1 VRILTTGVL
10 SGIGK
15 YIHEN
20 LGGTGIT
27 RSTSAEELEKIKRDG
42 VDVIIHCAFNSEK
55 EVTSDSL
62 YKYFKDNVLFVNEL
76 VAIPHKKFILF
87 STVDTYASNSDVHVE
102 DELIHMDTMRGVYAI
117 TKHISESIVKIKGRN
132 FLILRPTT
140 LLGKYARRN
149 TLTRIIEGV
158 TEPLFLSGNSRFN
171 YVLHS
176 DIVEFITF
184 SIGSDI
190 KGIFNVASTGNIFL
204 AEVAKLLNKKVRF
217 GTYLYDVGNISN
229 DKIAALF
236 PAFKKTSKEILN
248 QFAEVWKSA

>member
-1 VRILTTGVL
+1 MRILTTGVV

-27 RSTSAEELEKIKRDG
+27 RSTSEEELEKIKRDG

-62 YKYFKDNVLFVNEL
+62 HKYFNDNVLFTHEL
-76 VAIPHKKFILF
+76 VTIPHKKFIYF
-87 STVDTYASNSDVHVE
+87 STVDIYAKNSEVHRE
-102 DELIHMDTMRGVYAI
+102 DELIHIDASKGMYAI
-117 TKHISESIVKIKGRN
+117 TKLISESIVKGKGRN

-149 TLTRIIEGV
+149 TLTKIIEEV
-158 TEPLFLSGNSRFN
+158 TEPLFLSDNSQFN

-176 DIVEFITF
+176 DILAFVTF
-184 SIGSDI
+184 SIDSDT
-190 KGIFNVASTGNIFL
+190 KGIFNVASTDNLLL
-204 AEVAKLLNKKVRF
+204 AEVAKLLKKKVLF
-217 GTYLYDVGNISN
+217 GKYLYDVGTISN
-229 DKIAALF
+229 DKITALF
-236 PAFKKTSKEILN
+236 PTFKKTSKEILN
-248 QFAEVWKSA
+248 QFIEVWKSA